1 MSGTLLRDSTG
12 RTQLQEPAE
21 YYLYSAASDP
31 RIIDWTGQRTI
42 RWFPF
47 SDPGR
52 TGNLPWAFFSKVTS
66 TGFYDVV
73 TLSLRPDALSEAF
86 FRLYYPTVGD
96 WMAQDV
102 FRRSVEGP
110 SPLGSPLENATVQ
123 DFEDPA
129 FSKEFIEYFR
139 PSLAQIGR
147 LAELNEGW
155 DSYGANRIDSEAR
168 GAAVRFLSLL
178 HGKERRV
185 PHPIVGP
192 SPSGAV
198 ALQWFLPQLEIFT
211 EISGD
216 VAEFYVA
223 RPDEDQVLRDG
234 TVNKLEE
241 LTSTILPYL
250 V

>member
-1 MSGTLLRDSTG
+1 MTGTLLRDSTG

-21 YYLYSAASDP
+21 YYQYSAASDP
-31 RIIDWTGQRTI
+31 RTIDWTVQRI
-42 RWFPF
+42 VRWFPF
-47 SDPGR
+47 HDPGR
-52 TGNLPWAFFSKVTS
+52 AENLPWTFVSNVTS

-73 TLSLRPDALSEAF
+73 TLSLRPDALSEASF
-86 FRLYYPTVGD
+86 PLYYPTVGD
-96 WMAQDV
+96 WMAQDF

-110 SPLGSPLENATVQ
+110 SPLGGPLENATVQ
-123 DFEDPA
+123 EIEDPA
-129 FSKEFIEYFR
+129 FGKEFIEYFQ

-178 HGKERRV
+178 RGKGRDV

-198 ALQWFLPQLEIFT
+198 ALQWFLPQFEIFT

-223 RPDEDQVLRDG
+223 RPEEDQVLLEG
-234 TVNKLEE
+234 TVDKLEE
-241 LTSTILPYL
+241 LTSTILPFL